1 MTVKHHRPVNLDLGS
16 LKFPPM
22 AISSILH
29 RISGIVLFLLL
40 PVMMYFLAE
49 SLHSNASF
57 DQLQVV
63 LAKFYNKFLLWA
75 FATALI
81 YHVLA
86 GIRHIIMDMGFGE
99 QLAVARRSSITVIVL
114 GVVAAIILGI
124 WIC

>member
-1 MTVKHHRPVNLDLGS
+1 MTVNHHRPVNLDLRS

-29 RISGIVLFLLL
+29 RISGLVLFLLL
-40 PVMMYFLAE
+40 PLMMYFLAE
-49 SLHSNASF
+49 SLHSSASF
-57 DQLQVV
+57 DQLQVL
-63 LAKFYNKFLLWA
+63 LATFYNKFLLWA